1 MKRTMYKSI
10 FHKNNN
16 VKNIDKNENLNKE
29 FLRICFTI
37 DVVVGNVF
45 YKVLKRLM
53 MTFLKTRYPV
63 SDSNPDDFLKFIKEK
78 VDKILFNVNKY
89 IQPDIS
95 KDKYEPSELT
105 KKMVLLVSGYK
116 SSKNEY
122 SSSNEDEFFE
132 FIISSIRNNG
142 FEFINENDPLL
153 KYLDKIFLPYFI
165 GYYRICIT
173 KLTNVTNSYENYIL
187 SQYYNL
193 NIFKLLLDKKIDPPS
208 PSPTMST
215 P

>member
-1 MKRTMYKSI
+1 
-10 FHKNNN
+10 
-16 VKNIDKNENLNKE
+16 
-29 FLRICFTI
+29 
-37 DVVVGNVF
+37 
-45 YKVLKRLM
+45 

-116 SSKNEY
+116 SSENEY

-132 FIISSIRNNG
+132 FIMSSIRNNG

-153 KYLDKIFLPYFI
+153 NYLDKIFLPYFI

-193 NIFKLLLDKKIDPPS
+193 NIFKLLLDKKINPTS
-208 PSPTMST
+208 PSPTMQT